1 MKKIAL
7 VGDIGSGKTF
17 FSKLFKVPV
26 FNADYEVSNLYKK
39 DKNLFKK
46 IKKKFPNSISKPPLK
61 KDELSKIILE
71 NPKNLKFLGK
81 LIHKKIR
88 SKMKKFFLKN
98 KGKKLIVLDIPLFLE
113 NKINKEK
120 DLIVFIDA
128 NKKKIMKNLK
138 KRKNINLRLI
148 NVLRSN
154 QMSLKK
160 KKSLSSIIVKNNFRS
175 ETAKKSVKL
184 IMSKIKT

>member
-26 FNADYEVSNLYKK
+26 FNADHEVSNLYRK

-46 IKKKFPNSISKPPLK
+46 IKKKFPNLISESPLK
-61 KDELSKIILE
+61 KGELSKIILK
-71 NPKNLKFLGK
+71 NPKNLEFLGK

-88 SKMKKFFLKN
+88 LKMEKFFLKN
-98 KGKKLIVLDIPLFLE
+98 KKKKLVVLDIPLFLE
-113 NKINKEK
+113 NKINKKE
-120 DLIVFIDA
+120 DLIIFIDA
-128 NKKKIMKNLK
+128 NKKKILRNLK

-148 NVLRSN
+148 NILRNN
-154 QMSLKK
+154 QMQLKK

-175 ETAKKSVKL
+175 ETAKKNVKL
-184 IMSKIKT
+184 IMNKIKI

>member
-1 MKKIAL
+1 
-7 VGDIGSGKTF
+7 
-17 FSKLFKVPV
+17 
-26 FNADYEVSNLYKK
+26 
-39 DKNLFKK
+39 
-46 IKKKFPNSISKPPLK
+46 
-61 KDELSKIILE
+61 
-71 NPKNLKFLGK
+71 
-81 LIHKKIR
+81 
-88 SKMKKFFLKN
+88 MKKFFLKN

-148 NVLRSN
+148 NILRRN